1 MNSNIHPRIYELLL
15 FAYPAEFRREYGLQ
29 MTQVFRDC
37 CREQHRKGNTLGLAW
52 VWLHTLSDLIHSA
65 LKERMDNF
73 GKEDSVMN
81 NLRRDALALFGC
93 LAIIVIA
100 FFALKFGRTNQV
112 FSTLMLGYIL
122 DAIMMAGVLGNF
134 VVFLVAKVTKLNPL
148 RAAFWTFLIISV
160 IGVTLAAI
168 IGMKVDPQFN
178 LAGVI
183 VGYVVSFLFW
193 YGLHW
198 MWSQKGRGQVAA

>member
-1 MNSNIHPRIYELLL
+1 MNSSIHPRIYELLL
-15 FAYPAEFRREYGLQ
+15 LAYPAEFRREYGLQ

-37 CREQHRKGNTLGLAW
+37 CREQHQQGNTLAG
-52 VWLHTLSDLIHSA
+52 VWFHTLTDLIQSA

-93 LAIIVIA
+93 LAILIIA

-112 FSTLMLGYIL
+112 FSTLRLGYIL

-168 IGMKVDPQFN
+168 VGMRVDPQFN

-193 YGLHW
+193 
-198 MWSQKGRGQVAA
+198 

>member
-37 CREQHRKGNTLGLAW
+37 CREQDRKGNTLGLAW
-52 VWLHTLSDLIHSA
+52 VWFHTLGDLVQSA

-122 DAIMMAGVLGNF
+122 DAIMMTGVLGNF
-134 VVFLVAKVTKLNPL
+134 VVFLVVKVTKLNSL
-148 RAAFWTFLIISV
+148 RAAFWTFLIIGV